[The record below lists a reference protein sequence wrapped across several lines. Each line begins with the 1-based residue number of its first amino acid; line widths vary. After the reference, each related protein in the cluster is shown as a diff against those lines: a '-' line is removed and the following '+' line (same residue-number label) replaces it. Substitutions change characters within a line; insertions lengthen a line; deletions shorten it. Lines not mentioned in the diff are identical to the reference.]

1 VSLSTAAITLYGYSD
16 TGCTSL
22 VAQGISATSNPVT
35 LSNGVASFSGVK
47 VLKTQV
53 VRIGAA
59 VGSITACSEALTI
72 SAGSIS
78 QISFTT
84 QPAGSVATN
93 SAFTTQ
99 PVLSLRDANG
109 NTISTSTTITLTPYL
124 SSNCSSSLA
133 AGTLSNAT
141 ATSSTGVVSFT
152 SVSNSAVER
161 IYLKAAAGAASA
173 CASTAVTVY
182 QAAAT
187 SPPTTNLALWL
198 KADSLTLSN
207 GDAVS
212 TWSDSSG
219 NGNSASQGTSGS
231 RPTYVTNAL
240 NGKPVLRFNGSST
253 HLTMADSASLRPN
266 SMAIIAVFKRNTNS
280 GSWSNLIIRPYFS
293 NSNWVMPYSSWGLG
307 ARYGATDEFNWAAT
321 ISGTINR
328 SSPSTAISSDVF
340 HVVVASQDG
349 TNQLVYSDG
358 TSIFSAALAGNLDNS
373 QTGQNIWIGAT
384 PIGEY
389 LSGDVA
395 ELIIYGASSGA
406 ALSTTDRAAVQCYL
420 NQKYNLRIS
429 TCPKLTPFHSTR
441 TAGKSYALSSSGGT
455 TPYTY
460 AITSGD
466 GSIDSNGVYTA
477 PSAAG
482 TTTVQI
488 ADANGNTNSATIIN
502 LASSIPSIVTSGLTF
517 ALDAAYGLGSTFAG
531 IGCSFTTWFD
541 LVTGSAIGTLTNFS
555 SCGASTGWNGDGTTG
570 DPYRLSFDGSND
582 IVLLP
587 SSSTSGLS
595 IFSTSFWVKTNS
607 TDSHATYW
615 NRPSLF
621 GFASSGTG
629 DFGITTQSGA
639 IGMWSGLNSGGD
651 NSVISSSSI
660 NDDIW
665 HHVAVTNDASTIR
678 LYVDGSDTT
687 SSLSSGL
694 PLRSDSN
701 AKFAI
706 GGQYQDW
713 TSTTAFYHSGHI
725 AQFRLYNKAL
735 SPSLVARTCNASKAI
750 FSGASCATYSS
761 PTQLSLTPPA
771 VVPLGDCS
779 PAFTIT
785 TQDNS
790 GNTVE
795 SIGDTIVTPSGL
807 GSNSLYSDPLC
818 ATSASTFTISDGSST
833 ASFYVRGDAAGTL
846 SVSVSDQSGTL
857 ASSAVKS
864 VSVADADPYWSSV
877 VLLMAMD
884 GASFTESKAGLAVT
898 NSSGVVQVSGPTG
911 YGNTAQFSST
921 QKGLSVPDSSSWTIG
936 TGSYTVEARVKLGG
950 LPSDG
955 TSYSILSQLWGGVDT
970 NWMFYLTNVGGNY
983 KLGIFHGRY
992 ANGNVV
998 NSNYYSDVL
1007 TGATAVSTGSWI
1019 NFAFTYDGT
1028 SLRFFKDGV
1037 LVGTTTQTSGFGD
1050 SGTSMAMM
1058 MGSGYGLDY
1067 ILEGEMD
1074 EVRIT
1079 KGVCRYSTTYTPR
1092 STPFPAHD

>member
-1 VSLSTAAITLYGYSD
+1 MSLSTAAITLFGYSD
-16 TGCTSL
+16 ATCTSL
-22 VAQGISATSNPVT
+22 VSQGITATNNPVT
-35 LSNGVASFSGVK
+35 LSSGVATFSGVK

-53 VRIGAA
+53 IRIGAA
-59 VGSITACSEALTI
+59 IGSITACSEALTI

-93 SAFTTQ
+93 SAITTQ
-99 PVLSLRDANG
+99 PVLSLQDANG
-109 NTISTSTTITLTPYL
+109 NTISASTTVTLTPYL

-141 ATSSTGVVSFT
+141 ATSSTGIVSFT
-152 SVSNSAVER
+152 SVSHSGAEK
-161 IYLKAAAGAASA
+161 IYLKASSGAASA
-173 CASTAVTVY
+173 CSNSAVTVY

-187 SPPTTNLALWL
+187 SPPTTHLALWL

-212 TWSDSSG
+212 AWSDSSG

-231 RPTYVTNAL
+231 RPTFVTNAL

-253 HLTMADSASLRPN
+253 SLTIADSASLRPN
-266 SMAIIAVFKRNTNS
+266 TMAIIAVFKRNANS
-280 GSWSNLIIRPYFS
+280 PTWSNLIIRPYFS
-293 NSNWVMPYSSWGLG
+293 NSNWAPPYSSWGLG
-307 ARYGATDEFNWAAT
+307 ARYDATHELNWAAT

-328 SSPSTAISSDVF
+328 SHPSTEITNDVF
-340 HVVVASQDG
+340 HIVVASQDG
-349 TNQLVYSDG
+349 TNQRTYSDG
-358 TSIFSAALAGNLDNS
+358 TSIYSGALAGNIDNS
-373 QTGQNIWIGAT
+373 QTGQNLWIGAT
-384 PIGEY
+384 PLGEF
-389 LSGDVA
+389 LSGDLA
-395 ELIIYGASSGA
+395 ELIVYGASSGA
-406 ALSTTDRAAVQCYL
+406 ALSTADQAAAQCYL

-441 TAGKSYALSSSGGT
+441 TAGKSYSFSASGGT

-466 GSIDSNGVYTA
+466 GSIDANGVYTA

-482 TTTVQI
+482 TTTIQI
-488 ADANGNTNSATIIN
+488 ADANGYTNSATIIN
-502 LASSIPSIVTSGLTF
+502 VASSIPSIVTTGLTF

-531 IGCSFTTWFD
+531 VGCSFTTWFD
-541 LVTGSAIGTLTNFS
+541 LVTGGALGTLTNFS
-555 SCGASTGWNGDGTTG
+555 SCGASTGWNGDGTTS

-587 SSSTSGLS
+587 ASSTSGLS
-595 IFSTSFWVKTNS
+595 IFSASFWVKTNS
-607 TDSHATYW
+607 TASNATYW

-651 NSVISSSSI
+651 NSVISSTTI
-660 NDDIW
+660 NDDVW
-665 HHVAVTNDASTIR
+665 HHVAVTNDASTVR

-713 TSTTAFYHSGHI
+713 TSATAFYHSGHI

-735 SPSLVARTCNASKAI
+735 SPGLVVRTCNAAKAT
-750 FSGASCATYSS
+750 FAGASCATYNS

-790 GNTVE
+790 GNVVE
-795 SIGDTIVTPSGL
+795 SVGDTIVTPSGL
-807 GSNSLYSDPLC
+807 GSNSLYSDPTC
-818 ATSASTFTISDGSST
+818 ATSASTFTISDGSSST
-833 ASFYVRGDAAGTL
+833 SFYVRGDAAGTL
-846 SVSVSDQSGTL
+846 SVSASDQAGAL
-857 ASSAVKS
+857 ASSAAKS
-864 VSVADADPYWSSV
+864 VAVADADPYWSSV

-898 NSSGVVQVSGPTG
+898 NASGVVQFGGPTG
-911 YGNTAQFSST
+911 FGNTAQFGSS

-936 TGSYTVEARVKLGG
+936 TGSYTVEARVKLDS

-955 TSYSILSQLWGGVDT
+955 SVYSILSQLWSMNDT
-970 NWMFYLTNVGGNY
+970 NWMFHLTNIGGSY

-992 ANGNVV
+992 ANGTVV
-998 NSNYYSDVL
+998 NANYYSDVL
-1007 TGATAVSTGSWI
+1007 TGATAVSTGAWI
-1019 NFAFTYDGT
+1019 HFAFTYDGT
-1028 SLRFFKDGV
+1028 FLRFYKDGI

-1050 SGTSMAMM
+1050 SGTSIPLM
-1058 MGSGYGLDY
+1058 MGSGYALDY
-1067 ILEGEMD
+1067 ILVGEMD
-1074 EVRIT
+1074 EIRVT

-1092 STPFPAHD
+1092 TTPFPAQ